1 MKMPQQVAI
10 SRILLPTP
18 TIDDPERK
26 VYQIQYTAGELP
38 PHFIYMPEKEWSKDK
53 ELKAIKQDIEKRLG
67 KVGEVIT
74 I

>member
-1 MKMPQQVAI
+1 MPQQVTI

-18 TIDDPERK
+18 TIDDPQRK
-26 VYQIQYTAGELP
+26 VYQIEYSVGELP

-67 KVGEVIT
+67 KAGEIIT